1 MDETATETWD
11 ACYDRLAAK
20 LVLYARQWLP
30 HREDAEDAV
39 HEAFVKVWK
48 RRGRQ
53 HVSDAYFFAATRHAA
68 IDHQRRTTRRGKRE
82 ERLTRDPLFAD
93 TELPPAL
100 AAQDAEA
107 ALARLPFEQREA
119 VVLRIWGGL
128 GFPEIAEAT
137 GAPADTAASRYRY
150 GIATLRKFF
159 DLAPS

>member
-1 MDETATETWD
+1 MDETTTETWD

-39 HEAFVKVWK
+39 HEAFVRVWK
-48 RRGRQ
+48 RRGRER
-53 HVSDAYFFAATRHAA
+53 VSDAYFFAATRHAA
-68 IDHQRRTTRRGKRE
+68 IDHQRRTFRRGKRE
-82 ERLTRDPLFAD
+82 EQVSQDPLFQGP
-93 TELPPAL
+93 ELPPAL
-100 AAQDAEA
+100 AVQDVEA

-128 GFPEIAEAT
+128 GFPEIAQAT

-150 GIATLRKFF
+150 GIASLRKFF
-159 DLAPS
+159 DLTPS